1 MEKIS
6 FLEEIYAKSVDA
18 RMNNRIP
25 PYSVGEKMAVRN
37 YLNSLRHETSEFEV
51 NDLPFERDEEDFI
64 KTLRL
69 AGVKEIIV
77 TDKNIHLIRCLH
89 TFIRLGCTMVGL
101 ATITRKEKCYDEIL
115 ESTLEGIRIR
125 L

>member
-6 FLEEIYAKSVDA
+6 FLEEIYAKTMEA
-18 RMNNRIP
+18 RTNNQIT

-64 KTLRL
+64 RTLRL

-77 TDKNIHLIRCLH
+77 TDKSTDLLRCLH
-89 TFIRLGCTMVGL
+89 AFIRLGCTMVGL
-101 ATITRKEKCYDEIL
+101 ATITRKEKCYDEIVDF
-115 ESTLEGIRIR
+115 SLEGIRIR

>member
-6 FLEEIYAKSVDA
+6 YLDEIYAKTMRA
-18 RMNNRIP
+18 RANNQTP

-37 YLNSLRHETSEFEV
+37 YLDSLRHETGEFEV
-51 NDLPFERDEEDFI
+51 NDLPFECDEEDFI

-77 TDKNIHLIRCLH
+77 TDKTTNLLHCLH
-89 TFIRLGCTMVGL
+89 HFVRLGCTMVEL
-101 ATITRKEKCYDEIL
+101 ATITRKEKCYDAVL
-115 ESTLEGIRIR
+115 EFTLEGIRIR